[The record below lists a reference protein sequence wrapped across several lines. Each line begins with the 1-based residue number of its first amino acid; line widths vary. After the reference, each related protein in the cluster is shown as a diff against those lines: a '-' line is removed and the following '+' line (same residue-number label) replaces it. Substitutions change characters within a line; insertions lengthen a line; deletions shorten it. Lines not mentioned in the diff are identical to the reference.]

1 VVTTI
6 ILTTVGN
13 RPRRGSRVVLASAQ
27 FAKRRTAADRVI
39 AMDEALVALTAFGL
53 ILPVELPDKTFVATL
68 VLSTRYPP
76 LPVWL
81 GVIAAFAVQ
90 CVVAVAAGTLI
101 SRLPDRPVELVAA
114 ALFAVGA
121 AILFRS
127 ARKGDNEEEQERE
140 YAERLSGSKRG
151 LRAAGA
157 SFLVLFTAEW
167 GDLSQLLTAG
177 LVASGNPPVPVFIGS
192 WVALVVVSGL
202 AVLLGRW
209 LLKRVRLS
217 IVRYV
222 AAVVCAVLAVITT
235 IGAFAG

>member
-1 VVTTI
+1 MDAVV
-6 ILTTVGN
+6 
-13 RPRRGSRVVLASAQ
+13 
-27 FAKRRTAADRVI
+27 
-39 AMDEALVALTAFGL
+39 VALTAFGL

-90 CVVAVAAGTLI
+90 CLVAVAAGSLL
-101 SRLPDRPVELVAA
+101 SRLPDRPVALVAA

-121 AILFRS
+121 FVLFRS
-127 ARKGDNEEEQERE
+127 ARRSRADDEQQQEKEYERKV
-140 YAERLSGSKRG
+140 ASPKQGF
-151 LRAAGA
+151 RAAGA

-177 LVASGNPPVPVFIGS
+177 LVARGSDPVPVFIGS
-192 WVALVVVSGL
+192 WLALVVVSGL

-217 IVRYV
+217 LVRYV
-222 AAVVCAVLAVITT
+222 AAVVCAVLAVITAV
-235 IGAFAG
+235 GAFAG